1 MPQLE
6 IAVIHYNNKKELLK
20 ESQQVVAELKQSL
33 EVKRSEVKAITMES
47 KLLQRDLEKSQA
59 NEKKLSD
66 TVASLKAQVG
76 GV

>member
-1 MPQLE
+1 MS
-6 IAVIHYNNKKELLK
+6 HYNNKKELLQ

-33 EVKRSEVKAITMES
+33 EVKESEVKAITMET